1 MTDKYINL
9 FTDFGFKRIL
19 GTESNKHLLI
29 SFLNA
34 LLDGRQV
41 VKDLTIKKNEAVG
54 ETREM
59 RHAVYDLYCVNEQN
73 DRFIIEVQRA
83 PQEFFKD
90 RSLLYASFAIQEQAE
105 KGDWNY
111 KLKHV
116 YTISLLNF
124 KLPNVMPDSYEHEV
138 KLMHTASK
146 EVFYDKLT
154 FLYYE
159 LPKFKVGLSELATE
173 KEIWLFLL
181 KHLHTLEEVPEA
193 LNKGIFKEVFT
204 MGNVANMSLEEQL
217 AYWNSLK
224 LHWDNYSIRQTAER
238 MGRKEGL
245 EQGLK
250 EGFEQGIEQ
259 GLEQGLEQGI
269 QKGLEQGLE
278 QRNKELALAML
289 QDGKPLEEIMR
300 YTGLSQAAIEQL
312 K

>member
-54 ETREM
+54 ETHHR

-83 PQEFFKD
+83 PQAYFKD

-105 KGDWNY
+105 KGEWDY
-111 KLKHV
+111 KLNHV
-116 YTISLLNF
+116 YTLSLLDF
-124 KLPNVMPDSYEHEV
+124 KLPEPVPAGYEHEV
-138 KLMHTASK
+138 KLMHTGSK
-146 EVFYDKLT
+146 AVFYDKLT

-159 LPKFKVGLSELATE
+159 LPKFKVGLPELATE

-181 KHLHTLEEVPEA
+181 KHLHTLDEVPEA
-193 LNKGIFKEVFT
+193 LNKGIFKEVF
-204 MGNVANMSLEEQL
+204 
-217 AYWNSLK
+217 
-224 LHWDNYSIRQTAER
+224 NY
-238 MGRKEGL
+238 
-245 EQGLK
+245 
-250 EGFEQGIEQ
+250 
-259 GLEQGLEQGI
+259 
-269 QKGLEQGLE
+269 
-278 QRNKELALAML
+278 
-289 QDGKPLEEIMR
+289 GKC
-300 YTGLSQAAIEQL
+300 SQYEP
-312 K
+312 